1 MPENG
6 YSIHKKLRQC
16 NGCGKKGYY
25 VMKTH
30 HITVA
35 GKKIHCGTMRIVKGE
50 KHVVD

>member
-16 NGCGKKGYY
+16 TNCGKKGYY

-30 HITVA
+30 NITKDGVRT
-35 GKKIHCGTMRIVKGE
+35 HCGTMR
-50 KHVVD
+50 VVR